1 MIVDK
6 YLVINSK
13 GSVTV
18 REREPR
24 LAGNEISLR
33 LRMDVPSAMFSRPQL
48 YAEMKIP
55 TEAVPKGKIT
65 TEITDNLSK
74 IIHEATG
81 LTMAVT
87 VIEQELEDK
96 KKQK

>member
-6 YLVINSK
+6 YLVINNK

-24 LAGNEISLR
+24 LAGNEIALR
-33 LRMDVPSAMFSRPQL
+33 LRMEVPGAMFERPRL

-55 TEAVPKGKIT
+55 AEAVPKGKIT
-65 TEITDNLSK
+65 TEVTDNVEK
-74 IIHEATG
+74 IIKEATG
-81 LTMAVT
+81 LNMV
-87 VIEQELEDK
+87 VSVVDHKDEEH
-96 KKQK
+96 